1 MERFADTNLRSS
13 MDSDFPPLFRCP
25 ISMELMED
33 PVTIS
38 TGVTYERKSI
48 EKWLFT
54 YNKRTCPAT
63 MQTVAVGENDFV
75 MTPNLTLKR
84 VILAW
89 KINES
94 SSSPAT
100 AIDQVQSLLATVE
113 SSPFKVSSLRKLRS
127 MIEMRDEVK
136 SEFIRLNGI
145 GIVVNVVVQIL
156 IDCSDFSTLE
166 ACEEALGV
174 LSQFPIS
181 NEDKLFDEMSKREEL
196 MKSVAIV
203 LQRGSAEGRFYAVK
217 ILRNIAKNTNYNWGF
232 VMEEQGIDLFK
243 PLLELVSDEFPT
255 KSSSCAL
262 DVMIEILASSKR
274 SRVKA
279 IEAGAVWILIELLPE
294 SSRSKCERMLQILQS
309 LCECAEGRLALVEH
323 GMGIAAVTKKIL
335 NVSNVATKIGVK
347 ILLWISSF
355 HPKERVVEEMMACGA
370 VKKLLMI
377 LHMAGGGVGG
387 GGRSSTKEKVI
398 KILKMHGSSWRR
410 SPCFPC
416 ELKYY
421 LKLVNDD

>member
-1 MERFADTNLRSS
+1 
-13 MDSDFPPLFRCP
+13 
-25 ISMELMED
+25 MELMED

-54 YNKRTCPAT
+54 YNNKTCPAT
-63 MQTVAVGENDFV
+63 MQTLAAAGEDFV
-75 MTPNLTLKR
+75 ITPNLNLKR
-84 VILAW
+84 LILAW
-89 KINES
+89 KVTDS
-94 SSSPAT
+94 SSAPAP
-100 AIDQVQSLLATVE
+100 AIEEVRSLLATVE

-127 MIEMRDEVK
+127 MIEMSDEMK

-145 GIVVNVVVQIL
+145 GIVVNVVAQIL
-156 IDCSDFSTLE
+156 VDCSDFSTFE

-181 NEDKLFDEMSKREEL
+181 NEDKLFDDMSKREEL
-196 MKSVAIV
+196 MKSIAIV

-217 ILRNIAKNTNYNWGF
+217 ILRDIAKNTDFNWGS
-232 VMEEQGIDLFK
+232 VLEEQGIDFFK

-255 KSSSCAL
+255 KASSCAL
-262 DVMIEILASSKR
+262 DVMMEILASSKR
-274 SRVKA
+274 SRVRA
-279 IEAGAVWILIELLPE
+279 IEAGAVCVLVELLPE
-294 SSRSKCERMLQILQS
+294 SGRSKCERMLQILQS

-335 NVSNVATKIGVK
+335 NVSNGATKLGVK
-347 ILLWISSF
+347 ILLWISCF
-355 HPKERVVEEMMACGA
+355 HPKERVVEEMMAYGA

-377 LHMAGGGVGG
+377 LHMDSSGGVGDG

-410 SPCFPC
+410 SPCFPS
-416 ELKYY
+416 ELKNY
-421 LKLVNDD
+421 LKFVNDE